1 MRRWFPIWSIPCLI
15 AFAIGTVWLRLNI
28 VRTTYSIDQAEREMR
43 ALQQQR
49 EQMELKV
56 TALRSP
62 RKLEV
67 IARGKF
73 GLSHPQAE
81 QVIHM
86 SSAHAVPAPTER
98 EDSK

>member
-1 MRRWFPIWSIPCLI
+1 MRRWLPLWCIPCLI
-15 AFAIGTVWLRLNI
+15 VLSIGTVWLRLSI
-28 VRTTYSIDQAEREMR
+28 VRTTYAIDLADREMR

-49 EQMELKV
+49 EQVELKV

-62 RKLEV
+62 RKLET

-73 GLSHPQAE
+73 GLSHPHSE

-86 SSAHAVPAPTER
+86 TSAHPMATAPTESR
-98 EDSK
+98 

>member
-15 AFAIGTVWLRLNI
+15 VFSIGTVWLRLNI
-28 VRTTYSIDQAEREMR
+28 VRTTYAIDQAERDMR
-43 ALQQQR
+43 ALLQQR

-62 RKLEV
+62 RKLEG

-73 GLSHPQAE
+73 GLSHPHAE

-86 SSAHAVPAPTER
+86 SMAHAVPAPEH
-98 EDSK
+98 K